1 MVFSEQRLLHQR
13 TVFRPCLMKSVQNGA
28 VATPRPI
35 PLQTVPTV
43 MAHRQYF
50 SIGEQKNLCHPVLGW
65 FHAIGPNA
73 LN

>member
-1 MVFSEQRLLHQR
+1 
-13 TVFRPCLMKSVQNGA
+13 MKSVQNGA